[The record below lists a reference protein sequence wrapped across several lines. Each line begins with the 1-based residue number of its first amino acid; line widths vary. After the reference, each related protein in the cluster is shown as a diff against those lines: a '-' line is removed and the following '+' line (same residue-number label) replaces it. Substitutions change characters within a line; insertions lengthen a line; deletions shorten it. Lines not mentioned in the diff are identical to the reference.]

1 MEKIISVIPTLRKSK
16 MLGFSNETY
25 TLVVTNERS
34 IFAQLTSAM
43 LNKQIN
49 EAKNKAKE
57 EGKGFFGQWGAQLK
71 TSFNYSEKYMKMKP
85 DEILKE
91 TNKNFEI
98 KNSEIEKV
106 KYKWYEDQQS
116 ARSYYDVI
124 FKTNSEKFKFKTET
138 NPKAELKKAYGDK
151 FKTGLF

>member
-1 MEKIISVIPTLRKSK
+1 MEKIIAIVPTLRKSK

-43 LNKQIN
+43 LNAQVA

-71 TSFNYSEKYMKMKP
+71 TSFNYAKKYESMKP
-85 DEILKE
+85 NDILKE
-91 TNKNFEI
+91 TEKNFEI

-106 KYKWYEDQQS
+106 KYKWYQDQDA
-116 ARSYYDVI
+116 ARNYYDI
-124 FKTNSEKFKFKTET
+124 TIKTNSDKYKFKTET
-138 NPKAELKKAYGDK
+138 DPKQGLKTAYGEK
-151 FKTGLF
+151 FKTGIF